1 MSTGTHISGQTRVKQ
16 MIITIIT
23 MRITMKI
30 FQGLLFLSLYN
41 VVAVLE
47 LFTPKVEG
55 VVSLG
60 YVPKY

>member
-1 MSTGTHISGQTRVKQ
+1 
-16 MIITIIT
+16 
-23 MRITMKI
+23 MKI